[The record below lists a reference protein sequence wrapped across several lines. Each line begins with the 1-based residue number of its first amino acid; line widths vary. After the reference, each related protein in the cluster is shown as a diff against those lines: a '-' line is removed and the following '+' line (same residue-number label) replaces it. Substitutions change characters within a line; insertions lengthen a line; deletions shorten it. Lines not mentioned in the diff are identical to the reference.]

1 MSPCNVTPSKEQA
14 SRCLRLLEA
23 ISILGIF
30 ALVASI
36 YSWLVRSKTRY
47 TDPEKI
53 LRVRGLVV
61 VDENGM
67 ERVRIGAPLPD
78 PPFLGKRGQR
88 QGPVSGILLMDADG
102 TERSGYVTDENGQV
116 YLTLDNK
123 ARQAAQFLANES
135 TGVNLQ
141 MWDEKGNRV
150 ILMVLGDAPHLEV
163 VQQGKTM
170 FQQPSAAGGEK

>member
-1 MSPCNVTPSKEQA
+1 MKMGWN
-14 SRCLRLLEA
+14 
-23 ISILGIF
+23 
-30 ALVASI
+30 
-36 YSWLVRSKTRY
+36 
-47 TDPEKI
+47 
-53 LRVRGLVV
+53 
-61 VDENGM
+61 
-67 ERVRIGAPLPD
+67 
-78 PPFLGKRGQR
+78 
-88 QGPVSGILLMDADG
+88 VSGSAPPCP
-102 TERSGYVTDENGQV
+102 TRRSLANENGQV

>member
-78 PPFLGKRGQR
+78 PPFLGK
-88 QGPVSGILLMDADG
+88 
-102 TERSGYVTDENGQV
+102 
-116 YLTLDNK
+116 
-123 ARQAAQFLANES
+123 
-135 TGVNLQ
+135 
-141 MWDEKGNRV
+141 
-150 ILMVLGDAPHLEV
+150 
-163 VQQGKTM
+163 
-170 FQQPSAAGGEK
+170 